1 MPHFIIEHGAAL
13 KNEDDHQDAMQVVA
27 TAGAD
32 CGFILREDIKVR
44 IYESTSFLLLDGRES
59 FLHLTIRMLAGR
71 TAEQKT
77 ALSRL
82 AREGLCKRF
91 SHVQSISVEICDME
105 PQSYKK
111 RLTPLEN

>member
-59 FLHLTIRMLAGR
+59 FLHLTIRKLAGR
-71 TAEQKT
+71 TAEQKQHFQDLP
-77 ALSRL
+77 AK
-82 AREGLCKRF
+82 ACANDFPMCKA
-91 SHVQSISVEICDME
+91 
-105 PQSYKK
+105 
-111 RLTPLEN
+111 

>member
-44 IYESTSFLLLDGRES
+44 IYNTR
-59 FLHLTIRMLAGR
+59 
-71 TAEQKT
+71 
-77 ALSRL
+77 
-82 AREGLCKRF
+82 
-91 SHVQSISVEICDME
+91 
-105 PQSYKK
+105 
-111 RLTPLEN
+111 